1 MARAKK
7 RTFADETPPE
17 LRWPLGPLPTGVLLF
32 ALAFFTL
39 LALAFPDGALS
50 SFRELRLPDANIRL
64 LDRRMHVKALNE
76 AGRKLNELLHRAGR
90 RNFQ

>member
-1 MARAKK
+1 MGFDKTCARPVKMHMK
-7 RTFADETPPE
+7 RFN
-17 LRWPLGPLPTGVLLF
+17 RNRLPTYHDVGWS
-32 ALAFFTL
+32 
-39 LALAFPDGALS
+39 FPDGALS